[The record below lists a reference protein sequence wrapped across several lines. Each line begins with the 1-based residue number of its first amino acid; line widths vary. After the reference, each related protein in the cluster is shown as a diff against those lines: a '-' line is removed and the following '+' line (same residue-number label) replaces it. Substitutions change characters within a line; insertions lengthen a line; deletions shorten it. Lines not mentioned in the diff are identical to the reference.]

1 MSIHNGY
8 IEAGGPVK
16 ILKKNQRFNLSDQCL
31 SDELKF
37 VAVCEMIL
45 ETNKVY
51 QKNKMPQQR
60 QNSPGGVQFRHA
72 SKVRRMISDLDDIAL
87 KSTEKGTIETQ
98 KTEAVAPPPILR
110 D

>member
-1 MSIHNGY
+1 VSELPIICETEKRLKINKYKEQFFERFVKNQDAAHMSIHNGY

-51 QKNKMPQQR
+51 QKKMSQQR
-60 QNSPGGVQFRHA
+60 RGSPGGV
-72 SKVRRMISDLDDIAL
+72 
-87 KSTEKGTIETQ
+87 
-98 KTEAVAPPPILR
+98 
-110 D
+110 